1 MLQYTIS
8 SIQVA
13 DHDEDEAPNIQG
25 TIIGGCYCL
34 CYCYCLHKS
43 AVHYYSTILVTSS
56 RGGWGG
62 GRAQYTGDWC
72 WLLLTDT
79 SSPSANLSPPSYYQ
93 HSSDE
98 EQMNTK
104 WALGHNLKHV
114 SCCKQC
120 WTILWWA
127 ILLILH
133 TLGQA
138 QLQFKGARQTVIL
151 LSLRPT
157 THCIWSLTYYF
168 DQLFKMDLFSCVASP
183 YINDIYKMKSG
194 SKSRSG

>member
-1 MLQYTIS
+1 MQWVVGLKLSNITVCLAPLNWSWACPSVCNIR

-13 DHDEDEAPNIQG
+13 KHEEDEAPNIQG

-56 RGGWGG
+56 RGGGG

-104 WALGHNLKHV
+104 WALDDNLKHV

-120 WTILWWA
+120 WTILW
-127 ILLILH
+127 
-133 TLGQA
+133 
-138 QLQFKGARQTVIL
+138 
-151 LSLRPT
+151 
-157 THCIWSLTYYF
+157 
-168 DQLFKMDLFSCVASP
+168 
-183 YINDIYKMKSG
+183 
-194 SKSRSG
+194 

>member
-56 RGGWGG
+56 RGGGG

-72 WLLLTDT
+72 
-79 SSPSANLSPPSYYQ
+79 
-93 HSSDE
+93 
-98 EQMNTK
+98 
-104 WALGHNLKHV
+104 
-114 SCCKQC
+114 
-120 WTILWWA
+120 
-127 ILLILH
+127 
-133 TLGQA
+133 
-138 QLQFKGARQTVIL
+138 
-151 LSLRPT
+151 
-157 THCIWSLTYYF
+157 
-168 DQLFKMDLFSCVASP
+168 
-183 YINDIYKMKSG
+183 
-194 SKSRSG
+194 